1 MATTIDNLGTIRVR
15 FGVHRV
21 DLPWVEV
28 DFSRISTDR
37 QVRRAVADAL
47 GVPAADLADAAV
59 DRHPNGN
66 MTVRPIGPFG

>member
-1 MATTIDNLGTIRVR
+1 MATTIDDLGTIRVR
-15 FGVHRV
+15 FGAHRV

-47 GVPAADLADAAV
+47 GVPAADLAGAAV

-66 MTVRPIGPFG
+66 MTVRPGGPFG